1 MTTFAFI
8 CFAILR
14 HNCLHDS
21 LHSICN
27 QNQNTP
33 EKVEPYQTNDTAPG
47 IIEQE
52 EMATDPEAVRPA
64 VVQAAELAVEPE
76 VLAAVQVGRVQ
87 AAELVAVA
95 LPDLAQVGRVQAAV
109 ASAVALAVADNHLAS
124 AAASSAAV
132 DNHPAL
138 AVVDIL
144 VADNPEA
151 DSLAAFAD
159 PHDQLSMPQ

>member
-21 LHSICN
+21 LPSICN

-33 EKVEPYQTNDTAPG
+33 EKVEPYQTNDTAPD

-52 EMATDPEAVRPA
+52 GMATVDPEAVRPA
-64 VVQAAELAVEPE
+64 VVQVAALAVEPE
-76 VLAAVQVGRVQ
+76 VLAAVQVGMVQ

-95 LPDLAQVGRVQAAV
+95 LPDLAQVGMVQAAV
-109 ASAVALAVADNHLAS
+109 ASAVALAVADNHLA
-124 AAASSAAV
+124 
-132 DNHPAL
+132 
-138 AVVDIL
+138 
-144 VADNPEA
+144 
-151 DSLAAFAD
+151 
-159 PHDQLSMPQ
+159 

>member
-21 LHSICN
+21 LPSICN

-52 EMATDPEAVRPA
+52 GMATDPEAVRPA
-64 VVQAAELAVEPE
+64 VVQAAEL
-76 VLAAVQVGRVQ
+76 
-87 AAELVAVA
+87 VAVA
-95 LPDLAQVGRVQAAV
+95 LPDLAQVGMVQAAV
-109 ASAVALAVADNHLAS
+109 ASAVALAVADNHLA
-124 AAASSAAV
+124 
-132 DNHPAL
+132 
-138 AVVDIL
+138 
-144 VADNPEA
+144 
-151 DSLAAFAD
+151 
-159 PHDQLSMPQ
+159 

>member
-21 LHSICN
+21 LPSICN

-52 EMATDPEAVRPA
+52 GMATDPEAVRPA
-64 VVQAAELAVEPE
+64 VV
-76 VLAAVQVGRVQ
+76 LAAVQVGMVQ
-87 AAELVAVA
+87 SAELVAVA
-95 LPDLAQVGRVQAAV
+95 LPDLAQVGMVQAAV
-109 ASAVALAVADNHLAS
+109 ASAVAWAVAA
-124 AAASSAAV
+124 
-132 DNHPAL
+132 
-138 AVVDIL
+138 
-144 VADNPEA
+144 
-151 DSLAAFAD
+151 
-159 PHDQLSMPQ
+159 

>member
-21 LHSICN
+21 LPSICN

-33 EKVEPYQTNDTAPG
+33 EKEEPYQTNDTAPG

-52 EMATDPEAVRPA
+52 GMATVDPEAVRPA
-64 VVQAAELAVEPE
+64 VVLAALDVEPE
-76 VLAAVQVGRVQ
+76 VLAAVQVGMVQ

-95 LPDLAQVGRVQAAV
+95 LPDLAQVGMVQAAV
-109 ASAVALAVADNHLAS
+109 ASAVALAVADNHLA
-124 AAASSAAV
+124 
-132 DNHPAL
+132 
-138 AVVDIL
+138 
-144 VADNPEA
+144 
-151 DSLAAFAD
+151 
-159 PHDQLSMPQ
+159 